1 MRKANE
7 RAFDSVIYARIQEA
21 RLSEYERQSALN
33 ALRIAENIADAIF
46 WGREKIAAIG
56 HFFLK
61 PSLKH

>member
-7 RAFDSVIYARIQEA
+7 RAFDSVIYARIREA
-21 RLSEYERQSALN
+21 RLSEYERRNALN
-33 ALRIAENIADAIF
+33 ALRTAEGIADAIL
-46 WGREKIAAIG
+46 WAKEKFAALG